1 MTTVYFF
8 LAVMF
13 AHGNFADYRD
23 GKELP
28 VTSYKLKYNGE
39 GYLFA
44 NPSICT
50 KLLDEFAD
58 SASNFTKCSIKH
70 ARPIRLC
77 EKCIDHYVKFRESYK
92 NLLQTNLN
100 GTSCETIFISHDRL
114 EVVLNYHDNI
124 LAIWN
129 KGNCNDCFNWTKDKP
144 EISNKTYHFYQI
156 FNETMQCIEDNINPK
171 ENSTKVCENCMQS
184 YIQLNNYYESL
195 SFDRIGLDIICM
207 DVIDSMNATRSIWS
221 KSLNCCKL
229 RKSPEI
235 IFLCCSGIIACLP
248 VLYYIMVKYCGPI
261 KDLPNILKQSRFKQR
276 ILRTVNG
283 IN

>member
-1 MTTVYFF
+1 M
-8 LAVMF
+8 
-13 AHGNFADYRD
+13 
-23 GKELP
+23 
-28 VTSYKLKYNGE
+28 
-39 GYLFA
+39 FA

-129 KGNCNDCFNWTKDKP
+129 KGNCNG
-144 EISNKTYHFYQI
+144 TYI
-156 FNETMQCIEDNINPK
+156 FC
-171 ENSTKVCENCMQS
+171 
-184 YIQLNNYYESL
+184 
-195 SFDRIGLDIICM
+195 
-207 DVIDSMNATRSIWS
+207 
-221 KSLNCCKL
+221 
-229 RKSPEI
+229 
-235 IFLCCSGIIACLP
+235 
-248 VLYYIMVKYCGPI
+248 
-261 KDLPNILKQSRFKQR
+261 ILKNLQVQASHSC
-276 ILRTVNG
+276 G
-283 IN
+283 DG